1 MACAYVVNSPALQDD
16 HEPEVLSVD
25 VPIARAL
32 LIVELAALRCH
43 VLGVGGE
50 RNEHDGHERT
60 KGAAE
65 LFEGLPPMGAT
76 RASEPPDTHDEG
88 EGLLA
93 TADTRR

>member
-32 LIVELAALRCH
+32 LVVELAALRCH

-60 KGAAE
+60 KAAAE
-65 LFEGLPPMGAT
+65 LFEGLPPMGDLSDDEWLHC
-76 RASEPPDTHDEG
+76 RQRLPHSKYPP
-88 EGLLA
+88 
-93 TADTRR
+93 